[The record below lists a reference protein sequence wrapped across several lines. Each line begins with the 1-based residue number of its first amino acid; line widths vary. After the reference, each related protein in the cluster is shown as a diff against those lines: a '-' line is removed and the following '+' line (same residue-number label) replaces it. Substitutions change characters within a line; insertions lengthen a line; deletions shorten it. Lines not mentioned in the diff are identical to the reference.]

1 MKNLV
6 IGTAGHIDHGKSA
19 LVRALTG
26 IEPDRWEE
34 ERRRGITIDLG
45 FAHLTL
51 TRQGRAVRLA
61 FVDVPGHER
70 FVRNML
76 AGAGGIDAVMLVIA
90 ADESIMPQTREH
102 FDICRM
108 LGIRHGV
115 IVLTKCDLVSAGL
128 LDLVKLEAEEFVRGS
143 FLAGASVCAVS
154 AKTGEGL
161 KELAETLALLSDHM
175 PAKSAERRLRL
186 PIDRS
191 FTMKGFGT
199 VVTGTMVSGRLATE
213 QEVEVQPSGRLLRVR
228 GLQVHGEPAGEA
240 VAGQRVAVNLAN
252 VEAPELARGM
262 TLCEPGVLRAVQRLD
277 AEIELLPASPPLKH
291 GAAVHFHAW
300 TSETAA
306 RVKLLAANLLAP
318 GEKTWARILLEHPV
332 LLLPGDR
339 FILRSFS
346 PTVTIAG
353 GCVVDIDAPQ
363 RMRRAHLGLR
373 TALLATASLPERV
386 ALLAREAAH
395 GLPAQEL
402 IARTGAVRGE
412 FEDRA
417 WFVDPLWIDGRRA
430 EMETLL
436 AAFHKQNPLLAGMPL
451 EELRSR
457 ALAGAAPAVVQEILA
472 QSPGLVVE
480 GETIRL
486 RSHSLSLDTREAAAI
501 HAIEQA
507 FQRGGL
513 AAPATAEVL
522 AGSGVDPAKARS
534 LFQLLVRQRRL
545 VKVSAE
551 LTYHAGALEELR
563 GLLAARKGVRFTVGE
578 FKEWTGVSRKYAIPL
593 LEYLDRERI
602 TRREGDARLVV

>member
-51 TRQGRAVRLA
+51 SHEGRAVRLA

-76 AGAGGIDAVMLVIA
+76 AGAGGIDVVMLAIA

-102 FDICRM
+102 FDICRL
-108 LGIRHGV
+108 LGVRHGLV
-115 IVLTKCDLVSAGL
+115 VLTKCDLVSAEL
-128 LDLVKLEAEEFVRGS
+128 LDLVKLEAGEFVRGS
-143 FLAGASVCAVS
+143 FLAGAPVLAVS

-161 KELAETLALLSDHM
+161 KELAGTLALLAETI
-175 PAKSAERRLRL
+175 PEKNSARHLRL

-199 VVTGTMVSGRLATE
+199 VVTGTMVSGRLATG
-213 QEVEVQPSGRLLRVR
+213 QEVEVHPSGRRLRVR
-228 GLQVHGEPAGEA
+228 GLQVHGQPAREA
-240 VAGQRVAVNLAN
+240 AAGQRAAVNLAN

-262 TLCEPGVLRAVQRLD
+262 TLCEPGVLRPVQRLD
-277 AEIELLPASPPLKH
+277 AEIELLPSSPPLKH
-291 GAAVHFHAW
+291 GASVHFHAW
-300 TSETAA
+300 TSETGA
-306 RVKLLAANLLAP
+306 RVKLLEANQLVP
-318 GEKTWARILLEHPV
+318 GGKAWARLLLEQPV

-339 FILRSFS
+339 FILRAFA
-346 PTVTIAG
+346 PAVTIAG
-353 GCVVDIDAPQ
+353 GCVVDIDGPP
-363 RMRRAHLGLR
+363 RMRRVHLAQR
-373 TALLATASLPERV
+373 TALLATATLPERV
-386 ALLAREAAH
+386 ALLARESAH
-395 GLPAQEL
+395 GLPAREL
-402 IARTGAVRGE
+402 IARTGAVCGE
-412 FEDRA
+412 VEDRA
-417 WFVDPLWIDGRRA
+417 WFVDPQWSAARRA
-430 EMETLL
+430 EMERLL

-457 ALAGAAPAVVQEILA
+457 VLPQAAPAVVQEILE

-480 GETIRL
+480 GESIRL
-486 RSHSLSLDTREAAAI
+486 RSHAMSLDTREEAALDAM
-501 HAIEQA
+501 ERA
-507 FQRGGL
+507 FLRGGL
-513 AAPATAEVL
+513 AVPAMAEVL
-522 AGSGVDPAKARS
+522 AGSGVDAAKARS
-534 LFQLLVRQRRL
+534 LLQLLLRQRRL

-551 LTYHAGALEELR
+551 LMYHSIALEELR
-563 GLLAARKGVRFTVGE
+563 SLLAARKGVRFTVGE

-593 LEYLDRERI
+593 LEYLDRERV
-602 TRREGDARLVV
+602 TRRDGDARLVV

>member
-51 TRQGRAVRLA
+51 SHEGRAVRLA

-76 AGAGGIDAVMLVIA
+76 AGAGGIDVVMLAIA

-102 FDICRM
+102 FDICRL
-108 LGIRHGV
+108 LGVRHGLV
-115 IVLTKCDLVSAGL
+115 VLTKCDLVSAEL
-128 LDLVKLEAEEFVRGS
+128 LDLVKLEAGEFVRGS
-143 FLAGASVCAVS
+143 FLAGAPVLAVS

-161 KELAETLALLSDHM
+161 KELAGTLALLAETI
-175 PAKSAERRLRL
+175 PEKNSARHLRL

-199 VVTGTMVSGRLATE
+199 VVTGTMVSGRLATG
-213 QEVEVQPSGRLLRVR
+213 QEVEVHPSGRRLRVR
-228 GLQVHGEPAGEA
+228 GLQVHGQPAREA
-240 VAGQRVAVNLAN
+240 AAGQRAAVNLAN

-262 TLCEPGVLRAVQRLD
+262 TLCEPGVLRPVQRLD
-277 AEIELLPASPPLKH
+277 AEIELLPSSPPLKH
-291 GAAVHFHAW
+291 GASVHFHAW
-300 TSETAA
+300 TSETGA
-306 RVKLLAANLLAP
+306 RVKLLEANQLVP
-318 GEKTWARILLEHPV
+318 GGKAWARLLLEQPV

-339 FILRSFS
+339 FILRAFA
-346 PTVTIAG
+346 PAVTIAG
-353 GCVVDIDAPQ
+353 GCVVDIDGPP
-363 RMRRAHLGLR
+363 RMRRVHLAQR
-373 TALLATASLPERV
+373 TALLATATLPERV
-386 ALLAREAAH
+386 ALLARESAH
-395 GLPAQEL
+395 GLPAREL
-402 IARTGAVRGE
+402 IVRTGAVCGE
-412 FEDRA
+412 VEDRA
-417 WFVDPLWIDGRRA
+417 WFVDPQWSAARRA
-430 EMETLL
+430 EMERLL

-457 ALAGAAPAVVQEILA
+457 VLPQAAPAVVQEILE

-480 GETIRL
+480 GESIRL
-486 RSHSLSLDTREAAAI
+486 RSHAMSLDTREEAALDAM
-501 HAIEQA
+501 ERA
-507 FQRGGL
+507 FLRGGL
-513 AAPATAEVL
+513 AVPAMAEVL
-522 AGSGVDPAKARS
+522 AGSGVDAAKARS
-534 LFQLLVRQRRL
+534 LLQLLLRQRRL

-551 LTYHAGALEELR
+551 LMYHSIALEELR
-563 GLLAARKGVRFTVGE
+563 SLLAARKGVRFTVGE

-593 LEYLDRERI
+593 LEYLDRERV
-602 TRREGDARLVV
+602 TRRDGDARLVV